1 MSIEIL
7 LIAFLVFCVIILT
20 FLLVRRVTKENRQN
34 EVIKSLYKDTL
45 STFFNKNSAEGSL
58 VEVARQ
64 FSDIL
69 KESFDCKQIIF
80 LRKKRGA
87 LELNFYHNIRKFNRS
102 DFNLNVNKQFLKILM
117 EDFFPRD
124 VSLISQYLSPVFKE
138 KIDMFKMDQFFPVY
152 WRENLYGLY
161 IIKGNRYT
169 NTETFRILIAQ
180 LAQSLSAAYHIK
192 WHESKLEI
200 VSEKSKQ
207 STDIQVRSVESK
219 YPVNKMLRLM
229 RHRKIDAIVPRL
241 LEALSDSAKLSNL
254 TIIYQSN
261 GEGRN
266 IHLIQKN
273 HTDTISEPHKRD
285 FDLIVEELKQKRYT
299 TISELESKYKE
310 SSTFISEL
318 KDNGFSYITTIPMPD
333 NQFGLLTWKNEK
345 KPELVMGDFALVQEC
360 AVELLENAY
369 EYEKVEELSYKDNLT
384 SLYNHRYFT
393 NRLEEEIARAE
404 RYNRQLALMIFDVD
418 ELKSVND
425 SYGHQAGDEIIKQM
439 GAVLQKS
446 IRTIDVVSRYGGDEF
461 CIIMPEAD
469 REMCR
474 KFMERLH
481 QKINSL
487 TFEIGNTKFK
497 KSCTISMGAAIY
509 PEHAKTPKN
518 LIYAADMALLE
529 AKESGRNTSMLSS
542 KTYLS

>member
-1 MSIEIL
+1 MSVEIL
-7 LIAFLVFCVIILT
+7 LIAFLVVCVIILT
-20 FLLVRRVTKENRQN
+20 FLLVRRVNKENRQN
-34 EVIKSLYKDTL
+34 EIIQSLYKDTL
-45 STFFNKNSAEGSL
+45 STFLNKNSAEGSL

-69 KESFDCKQIIF
+69 KDSFDCEHILF
-80 LRKKRGA
+80 LRKKRGS

-102 DFNLNVNKQFLKILM
+102 DFNLSVNKQFLKILM

-124 VSLISQYLSPVFKE
+124 IGLISSYLSPVFQE
-138 KIDMFKMDQFFPVY
+138 KIEMFKLDQFFPVY

-161 IIKGNRYT
+161 LIKGNRYT

-180 LAQSLSAAYHIK
+180 LVQSLSAAYHIK
-192 WHESKLEI
+192 WHESKLETF
-200 VSEKSKQ
+200 SEKTKQ
-207 STDIQVRSVESK
+207 STDIQVTSVESS
-219 YPVNKMLRLM
+219 YPVNKMLRLI

-241 LEALSDSAKLSNL
+241 LEALSDSAKLTNL
-254 TIIYQSN
+254 TLIYQSN
-261 GEGRN
+261 GEGNN
-266 IHLIQKN
+266 IRLIQKN
-273 HTDTISEPHKRD
+273 HTDSISEPHKRD
-285 FDLIVEELKQKRYT
+285 FDLIVNELKQQRYT
-299 TISELESKYKE
+299 TVTDLESKHKE
-310 SSTFISEL
+310 SSLFFTEL
-318 KDNGFSYITTIPMPD
+318 KDCGFTYITTIPMPE
-333 NQFGLLTWKNEK
+333 NKVGLLTWKNEK
-345 KPELVMGDFALVQEC
+345 EPELVMDDFALVQEC
-360 AVELLENAY
+360 AIELLENAY

-393 NRLEEEIARAE
+393 KRLEEEIARAE
-404 RYNRQLALMIFDVD
+404 RYNRQVALMIFDVD

-425 SYGHQAGDEIIKQM
+425 SYGHQAGDEIIRQVA
-439 GAVLQKS
+439 AVLQKS

-469 REMCR
+469 RQMCK

-487 TFEIGNTKFK
+487 TFAIADTRCQ

-509 PEHAKTPKN
+509 PEHAKTQKN

-529 AKESGRNTSMLSS
+529 AKESGRNTSILSS